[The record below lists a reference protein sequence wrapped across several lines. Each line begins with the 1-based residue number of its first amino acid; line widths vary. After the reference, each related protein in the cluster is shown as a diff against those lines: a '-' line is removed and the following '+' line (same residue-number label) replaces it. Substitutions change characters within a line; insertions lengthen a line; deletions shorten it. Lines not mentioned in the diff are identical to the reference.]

1 VKNIGQRLILISF
14 IFALIAAAA
23 TFTYL
28 RSIKS
33 TEVVS
38 KKVTILVAADT
49 IPPRTLI
56 DKKMV
61 TELQVEDNLIFQDY
75 IKNPADII
83 GKYSKETISK
93 NEGFQVNKLLAE
105 NSGEELTLKVDKSH
119 RAISI
124 SVSGDQG
131 VSGLLKPGDFVDMVV
146 YLTEKKDEKKVI
158 IPEMA
163 KIIMQNIEVLAVN
176 KQLERE
182 DKIEEAKQNITSFL
196 VTLAVPVDK
205 VEKVVLAENIGTIKL
220 ALRPLKN
227 AETTATQGVTL
238 DKLTLNGKLEKTIP
252 ALPEKDLVSN
262 NKDKKNEEYV
272 NYLVKEGDTLKSIS
286 KDFYGDPD
294 KYQVIQKANNIY
306 NEDLIIN
313 GVILRIPD
321 L

>member
-14 IFALIAAAA
+14 IIALIAAAA

-38 KKVTILVAADT
+38 KKVTILVASDT

-61 TELQVEDNLIFQDY
+61 TELQVEDNLIFQEY

-146 YLTEKKDEKKVI
+146 YLTEKKDDKKVI

-196 VTLAVPVDK
+196 VTLAVPMDK

-227 AETTATQGVTL
+227 AETTATQGITS
-238 DKLTLNGKLEKTIP
+238 DKLTENEKLEKTIP
-252 ALPEKDLVSN
+252 ALPEKDLVSHD
-262 NKDKKNEEYV
+262 KDKKNEEYV

-294 KYQVIQKANNIY
+294 KYTVIQKANNIY
-306 NEDLIIN
+306 NEDLILN
-313 GVILRIPD
+313 GVILRIPAI
-321 L
+321 

>member
-146 YLTEKKDEKKVI
+146 YLNEKKDDKKVI

-182 DKIEEAKQNITSFL
+182 DKIEEAKQSITSFL
-196 VTLAVPVDK
+196 VTLAVPMDK

-238 DKLTLNGKLEKTIP
+238 DKLTINEKLEKTIP
-252 ALPEKDLVSN
+252 ALPEKDMVTHD
-262 NKDKKNEEYV
+262 KDKKNEEYV

-321 L
+321 V